1 MFLVTSYST
10 TEKLQLLSDFQDSDY
25 SLVVYS
31 DYRNVRSANMR
42 KWIQQFLLAGLAGIM
57 RPSHNQR
64 YSKKLKI
71 AACEDYLTK
80 KLSNKEILAKY
91 QIRNISQL
99 HQWVIRYNSD
109 KFKVTN
115 RTGKRVRKMGR
126 KVSFDEKKQ
135 IVQWLLDHDNN
146 YQAAADKYNV
156 SYQRVYSWVRK
167 YQKSKDWQALKDN
180 RGRNKNKE
188 PTTELE
194 RLRKRVRELE
204 ARDRERKVQIE
215 FAKKL
220 VEIRNREVHRP
231 DDNKRFKK

>member
-1 MFLVTSYST
+1 MFFVTSYST
-10 TEKLQLLSDFQDSDY
+10 IEKLQLMSDFQDSDY

-31 DYRNVRSANMR
+31 DYHNVRSANMR
-42 KWIQQFLLAGLAGIM
+42 KWIQQFLRAGLAGVR
-57 RPSHNQR
+57 RPGHNQR
-64 YSKKLKI
+64 YSRELKI
-71 AACEDYLTK
+71 AACKDYLAGT
-80 KLSNKEILAKY
+80 LSNKEILAKY

-99 HQWVIRYNSD
+99 HQWIIRYNSN

-115 RTGKRVRKMGR
+115 QTGKRVRKMGR

-135 IVQWLLDHDNN
+135 IVQWLLDHDHN

-167 YQKSKDWQALKDN
+167 YQKNQDWQALKDN
-180 RGRNKNKE
+180 RGRNKGKA

-204 ARDRERKVQIE
+204 ARDREKEVQIA

-220 VEIRNREVHRP
+220 IEIRNREVHRS
-231 DDNKRFKK
+231 DDIKRFKK